1 MYSQK
6 PLSCRTTA
14 LQVGKP
20 LLEHHIHLAGQAGL
34 SLGHRAVLGVQ
45 GSVDAS
51 SQVLGCGAPCSA
63 AHGDPGG
70 FQGLGRGG
78 TDGSKLQGQRLHC
91 EWSGTAPSVTSV
103 SSQLSFLTSSG

>member
-20 LLEHHIHLAGQAGL
+20 LLEHHIPLAGQAGL

-51 SQVLGCGAPCSA
+51 SQVLGRGAPCSA

-78 TDGSKLQGQRLHC
+78 TDGSKLQDNVYTVNGQAQHPQSALC
-91 EWSGTAPSVTSV
+91 PPSSA
-103 SSQLSFLTSSG
+103 S